1 MALKKHWLERTWM
14 FQVSVMKCARSL
26 SHLLVNLIG
35 YLMTCTTPN
44 CTAITMTLLN
54 RHHEA
59 VPQNVC
65 LCCWLTLLGICFMHV
80 PVWDSRAVS
89 SLAAGPGTVESSAR
103 GCFYTIIHL
112 SQAQHTKGHRRMSNK
127 NITTEHELHAQKD
140 QERDDSN
147 AKLNSYVCIICVMW
161 PTRQSALCLWPKED
175 RKRV

>member
-1 MALKKHWLERTWM
+1 
-14 FQVSVMKCARSL
+14 
-26 SHLLVNLIG
+26 
-35 YLMTCTTPN
+35 MTCTTPN
-44 CTAITMTLLN
+44 CTAITVTLLN

-103 GCFYTIIHL
+103 GCFYTVIHL

-175 RKRV
+175 NGYNAEVHQTVKSHGKQKWISSHLYQKNELPPAYRSHL